1 MQTRKDVLTGEIID
15 HVVRHGLADL
25 SLRPLADAIGT
36 SARLLIYHYKSKEAL
51 LGEVL
56 DTMQTRLRQSFAELM
71 LTPVTKHE
79 RPLRLFWD
87 WAVDKKNFPYMKL
100 LYELQML
107 AARSPATYGQ
117 YLQRNAVHWTDL
129 IAQALPEAER
139 TTAMTTLVGAVFDG
153 LFLDLISTGDAERGR
168 QAIDHFIV
176 LVDDAR
182 VVRARNAGAPAANV
196 ASRRKK

>member
-1 MQTRKDVLTGEIID
+1 MQTRKDILTGEIIA
-15 HVVRHGLADL
+15 HVVRHGLSDL

-56 DTMQTRLRQSFAELM
+56 DNMQTRLRQSFATLLEA
-71 LTPVTKHE
+71 PVTKSE

-87 WAVDKKNFPYMKL
+87 WAVDAKNFPYLKL

-117 YLQRNAVHWTDL
+117 YLQRNAIHWTDL
-129 IAQALPEAER
+129 IAQALPEDER
-139 TTAMTTLVGAVFDG
+139 TAGMTTLVGAVFDG
-153 LFLDLISTGDAERGR
+153 LFLELISTGDKKRGR
-168 QAIDHFIV
+168 QAIDQFIA

-182 VVRARNAGAPAANV
+182 IVRARRARVPTPNV

>member
-1 MQTRKDVLTGEIID
+1 MQT
-15 HVVRHGLADL
+15 
-25 SLRPLADAIGT
+25 
-36 SARLLIYHYKSKEAL
+36 
-51 LGEVL
+51 
-56 DTMQTRLRQSFAELM
+56 QLRQSFAELL

>member
-1 MQTRKDVLTGEIID
+1 MQTRKDILTGEIID

-56 DTMQTRLRQSFAELM
+56 DTMQTRLRQSFAEL
-71 LTPVTKHE
+71 LQTPVTRHE

-129 IAQALPEAER
+129 IGQALPENER
-139 TTAMTTLVGAVFDG
+139 TTAMSTLVGAVFDG
-153 LFLDLISTGDAERGR
+153 LFLELISTGDRNRGG
-168 QAIDHFIV
+168 QAIDHFIA

-182 VVRARNAGAPAANV
+182 IVRAKRSPVPAANV
-196 ASRRKK
+196 PSRRKK

>member
-1 MQTRKDVLTGEIID
+1 MQTRKDILTGEIID

-56 DTMQTRLRQSFAELM
+56 DIMQTRLRQSFAELM
-71 LTPVTKHE
+71 QTPMETNE
-79 RPLRLFWD
+79 RPLRLFWN

-107 AARSPATYGQ
+107 AARSPATYGH
-117 YLQRNAVHWTDL
+117 YLQRNTVHWTDL
-129 IAQALPEAER
+129 IAQALPEGER
-139 TTAMTTLVGAVFDG
+139 TTAMSTLVGAVFDG
-153 LFLDLISTGDAERGR
+153 LFLELISTGDRECGG
-168 QAIDHFIV
+168 QAIDHFIA

-182 VVRARNAGAPAANV
+182 IVRANRDPVPAANGP
-196 ASRRKK
+196 SRRKK

>member
-1 MQTRKDVLTGEIID
+1 MQTRKDILTSEIID

-56 DTMQTRLRQSFAELM
+56 DTMQTRLRQSFAEL
-71 LTPVTKHE
+71 LQTPVTTGE
-79 RPLRLFWD
+79 RPLRLFWN
-87 WAVDKKNFPYMKL
+87 WAIDKRNFPYMKL

-117 YLQRNAVHWTDL
+117 YLQRNSVHWTDL
-129 IAQALPEAER
+129 IAQALPEDER
-139 TTAMTTLVGAVFDG
+139 TTAMTALVGAVFDG
-153 LFLDLISTGDAERGR
+153 LFLEVISTGDSERGG
-168 QAIDHFIV
+168 QAIDHFIA

-182 VVRARNAGAPAANV
+182 IVRANRAGVPAANA
-196 ASRRKK
+196 ASKRKK

>member
-1 MQTRKDVLTGEIID
+1 MQTRKDILTGEIIA
-15 HVVRHGLADL
+15 HVVRHGLSDL
-25 SLRPLADAIGT
+25 SLRPLAEAIGT

-56 DTMQTRLRQSFAELM
+56 DNMQTRLRQSFATL
-71 LTPVTKHE
+71 LQTPATKNE

-87 WAVDKKNFPYMKL
+87 WAVDKKNFPYLKL

-153 LFLDLISTGDAERGR
+153 LFLDMISTGDKQRGR
-168 QAIDHFIV
+168 QAIDHFIA

-182 VVRARNAGAPAANV
+182 IVRANRAGAPAANV
-196 ASRRKK
+196 SPRRKK